1 MLATATRM
9 PPATQKLAETRKAI
23 DAGIALL
30 RADGYQASFPESLSS
45 IVWRLLQEA
54 ADTLAR
60 LPDRE
65 RVWLLAADRV
75 AWPEVLHTAQEQY
88 EAELQRLTDAR
99 MSKEEIPLPRLAI
112 SDPGAVSRMLVVL
125 DWLQF
130 VRARTP
136 TRVKRDKMV
145 VLALAQGQP
154 IKSVRRLMLRDVS
167 DYAILAVKGKVL
179 KQIKDALLYRL
190 SPVSA

>member
-30 RADGYQASFPESLSS
+30 RADGYQASFPESLSA

-75 AWPEVLHTAQEQY
+75 AWPEVLHTAQEQF
-88 EAELQRLTDAR
+88 EAETQRLTDAR
-99 MSKEEIPLPRLAI
+99 MSKEEPPIRRLQI
-112 SDPGAVSRMLVVL
+112 SNPGAVSRMLVVL
-125 DWLQF
+125 DWLQH
-130 VRARTP
+130 VRGR
-136 TRVKRDKMV
+136 RVKRDQ
-145 VLALAQGQP
+145 LIALAMAHGEMTTSA
-154 IKSVRRLMLRDVS
+154 IRNKFMGSEKTDYALLAVRR
-167 DYAILAVKGKVL
+167 KVV
-179 KQIKDALLYRL
+179 KQISAALLYRL